1 MNMDE
6 MNLDLDY
13 VFNEL
18 KKLKL
23 EKDQNIVWKRFPYS
37 ENNLDVIKS
46 AINIISYRKNEYRIS
61 YDENEIF
68 VEKDIWS

>member
-1 MNMDE
+1 MDE
-6 MNLDLDY
+6 LNLDLDY

-23 EKDQNIVWKRFPYS
+23 EKNQNIVWKRFPYS
-37 ENNLDVIKS
+37 ENNLKIVES

-68 VEKDIWS
+68 VEKDVWS

>member
-1 MNMDE
+1 

-37 ENNLDVIKS
+37 ENNLNVIKS